1 MFNAFI
7 AGASL
12 LAGLYSPLALADAGH
27 SHDAPAST
35 ASAPAIP
42 RFAAVSE
49 LFEVVGTANGTQL
62 ALYLDRFADNTPV
75 AGATLEV
82 NVGDTPV
89 VVKEVAGGEF
99 EGTLAQALPSG
110 VTSVTVT
117 VDAAGETD
125 LLAGDFDVHAYAAEE
140 HAHRDWRVLLPWAA
154 GALGLAA
161 AGLWL
166 ARRSAGRRSDGRR
179 AGGAA

>member
-27 SHDAPAST
+27 SHDAPATT
-35 ASAPAIP
+35 AAAPVIP

-49 LFEVVGTANGTQL
+49 LFEIVGTAKGTQL
-62 ALYLDRFADNTPV
+62 ALYLDRFADNAPV

-82 NVGDTPV
+82 NVGDTTV
-89 VVKEVAGGEF
+89 AMKEVAAGEF
-99 EGTLAQALPSG
+99 EGTLAQALPPG

-125 LLAGDFDVHAYAAEE
+125 LLAGDFDVHDHGAEE
-140 HAHRDWRVLLPWAA
+140 HAQRDWRALLPWGLA
-154 GALGLAA
+154 ALGLAA

-166 ARRSAGRRSDGRR
+166 SRRMTSRRSAG
-179 AGGAA
+179 GAA

>member
-12 LAGLYSPLALADAGH
+12 LAGLYSPLVLADAGH

-35 ASAPAIP
+35 AAAPVIP

-62 ALYLDRFADNTPV
+62 ALYLDRFADNAPV

-82 NVGDTPV
+82 SVGETAV
-89 VVKEVAGGEF
+89 AMKEVAAGEF
-99 EGTLAQALPSG
+99 EGTLDQALAAG
-110 VTSVTVT
+110 VTPVTVS
-117 VDAAGETD
+117 VQAGDETD
-125 LLAGDFDVHAYAAEE
+125 LLAGDFDVHAEAAEE
-140 HAHRDWRVLLPWAA
+140 HAQRDWRALLPWGLAV
-154 GALGLAA
+154 LGLAGG
-161 AGLWL
+161 GLWL
-166 ARRSAGRRSDGRR
+166 SRRMAGGRS

>member
-62 ALYLDRFADNTPV
+62 ALYLDRFADNAPV

-82 NVGDTPV
+82 NVGEATV
-89 VVKEVAGGEF
+89 AMKEIAAGEF

-125 LLAGDFDVHAYAAEE
+125 LLAGDFDVHAEAAEE
-140 HAHRDWRVLLPWAA
+140 HAQRDWRALLPWGLA
-154 GALGLAA
+154 ALGLAGG
-161 AGLWL
+161 GLWL
-166 ARRSAGRRSDGRR
+166 SRRMAGGRS

>member
-1 MFNAFI
+1 MFNAII

-27 SHDAPAST
+27 SHDAPAAT

-42 RFAAVSE
+42 RFAAASE
-49 LFEVVGTANGTQL
+49 LFEIVGTANGTQL
-62 ALYLDRFADNTPV
+62 ALYLDRFADNAPV

-82 NVGDTPV
+82 SVGDTPV
-89 VVKEVAGGEF
+89 VVKEIAAGEF
-99 EGTLAQALPSG
+99 AGTLAQALPSG

-117 VDAAGETD
+117 VAAGEEND
-125 LLAGDFDVHAYAAEE
+125 LLAGDFDVHADAAQE
-140 HAHRDWRVLLPWAA
+140 HTHRDWRALLPWGLA
-154 GALGLAA
+154 ALGLAGG
-161 AGLWL
+161 GLWL
-166 ARRSAGRRSDGRR
+166 SRRSAGRRTDGRH

>member
-27 SHDAPAST
+27 SHDAPATT
-35 ASAPAIP
+35 AAAPVIP

-49 LFEVVGTANGTQL
+49 LFEIVGTAKGTQL

-89 VVKEVAGGEF
+89 VVKEVAAGEF

-125 LLAGDFDVHAYAAEE
+125 LLAGDFDVHADAAEE

>member
-35 ASAPAIP
+35 ASAPVIP

-49 LFEVVGTANGTQL
+49 LFEVVGTADGTQL
-62 ALYLDRFADNTPV
+62 ALYLDRFADNAPV

-82 NVGDTPV
+82 SVGDTPV
-89 VVKEVAGGEF
+89 VVKEIAAGEF

-110 VTSVTVT
+110 VTSVTVS
-117 VDAAGETD
+117 VQAGDETD
-125 LLAGDFDVHAYAAEE
+125 LLAGDFDVHAEAAEE
-140 HAHRDWRVLLPWAA
+140 HAQRDWRALLPWGLA
-154 GALGLAA
+154 ALGLAGG
-161 AGLWL
+161 GLWL
-166 ARRSAGRRSDGRR
+166 SRRMAGGRS

>member
-27 SHDAPAST
+27 SHDATAAT
-35 ASAPAIP
+35 ASAPVMP
-42 RFAAVSE
+42 RFAAASE
-49 LFEVVGTANGTQL
+49 LFEIVGTANGTQL
-62 ALYLDRFADNTPV
+62 ALYLDRFGDNAPV
-75 AGATLEV
+75 AGATLDV
-82 NVGDTPV
+82 SVGDTPV
-89 VVKEVAGGEF
+89 VVKEIATGEF

-117 VDAAGETD
+117 VEAAGETD
-125 LLAGDFDVHAYAAEE
+125 LLAGDFDVHADAAAE
-140 HAHRDWRVLLPWAA
+140 HAHRDWRAMLPWALA
-154 GALGLAA
+154 ALALAA

-166 ARRSAGRRSDGRR
+166 PRRGAFRRS
-179 AGGAA
+179 GGAA